1 MTQKISA
8 DPGVRCPGHHDR
20 GDHTSFQCV
29 LDAGHAGYC
38 QPYRAPDVDEWR
50 AMKARLANAESRA
63 DRWSREAGSLRAEL
77 FVVRT
82 AYEGTDRGIDAAVVA
97 GVQAGRDNSQPKGK

>member
-1 MTQKISA
+1 MTQKA
-8 DPGVRCPGHHDR
+8 TDGPGARCPGDHDR
-20 GDHTSFQCV
+20 GHHTSFQCV

-63 DRWSREAGSLRAEL
+63 DRSSREAGSLRAEL
-77 FVVRT
+77 FVVRA
-82 AYEGTDRGIDAAVVA
+82 AYEGTGRDLDAEVVA
-97 GVQAGRDNSQPKGK
+97 GVRAARDTSQPKGK